1 MFSQVFSALLLLCL
15 VHGQPPESA
24 SNIVPPL
31 SASSAS
37 SYLATADKEL
47 VITDHLIFLQT
58 GHTFINNDY
67 ISVTKSLDISN
78 LIAMQSSV
86 QSLLTVHSAIC
97 ANYTDTFTNNTRFQL
112 LSSETANWEEAR

>member
-1 MFSQVFSALLLLCL
+1 MFSKVSSALLLLCL
-15 VHGQPPESA
+15 VHGKPPESA
-24 SNIVPPL
+24 SDLNQPL
-31 SASSAS
+31 LASSAS
-37 SYLATADKEL
+37 SYLTTSDKEL

-58 GHTFINNDY
+58 GQTYINNDF

-97 ANYTDTFTNNTRFQL
+97 ANYTDTFTNNTRFQI
-112 LSSETANWEEAR
+112 LSSETDTGE